1 VFEKKVEK
9 LGVISMYTESKSLE
23 LKESFSSSFLKT
35 VSAFANE
42 RDGKII
48 FGVSDDGT
56 IIGVEKVDELKL
68 RIENIIN
75 DSIDPIP
82 SYELETKNI
91 DNKDIIVLRVYEGDE
106 QPYFYKHLSYRRS
119 DTSSVPVGKSQ
130 LKRWIMETDNI
141 HFDRQIIKEKN
152 FEFNSLKKALTQKI
166 SIESFN
172 NDTLRTMGL
181 MVGNDYTKAGE
192 LFADKNDFS
201 VGVDTVKFGRDISE
215 FLKRKTLTRMTLLEQ
230 YYQTMDFFDEVY
242 HEYEAVTGAYRVKRI
257 MIPREAFREAL
268 ANAIVHKDYMFHSNI
283 RISFWDDHI
292 EIFSPGGLT
301 KGITEEKFKDGTV
314 SSLRNEVIASVF
326 QRLGIIETFAT
337 GIKRIKKAYL
347 EYPEKPKFEVTDD
360 YIIVK
365 LPRVDY
371 RWKDALD
378 SRTNEIIDFLEN
390 QPRSS
395 SEIQEKLQLSKTKV
409 NEHLVMLQE
418 LGQVEKVGSGRAT
431 KYQLLKLTDDN

>member
-1 VFEKKVEK
+1 MFEKKVEK